1 MGAVVGGG
9 CAFIGNELGGS
20 SSLLGIGMWGLL
32 LASRWTVEEG
42 LVFWCSNIA
51 VDTAKSM
58 EGGVGMVCTV
68 CRARV
73 PHKASK
79 RIRVLLK
86 SILRD

>member
-9 CAFIGNELGGS
+9 CASIGNELGGS
-20 SSLLGIGMWGLL
+20 SSLLGICMWGLL
-32 LASRWTVEEG
+32 LASRWMVEEG

-51 VDTAKSM
+51 VGTAKSM
-58 EGGVGMVCTV
+58 EGGVGMVRTV
-68 CRARV
+68 CRAGV

-79 RIRVLLK
+79 WIRVLLK